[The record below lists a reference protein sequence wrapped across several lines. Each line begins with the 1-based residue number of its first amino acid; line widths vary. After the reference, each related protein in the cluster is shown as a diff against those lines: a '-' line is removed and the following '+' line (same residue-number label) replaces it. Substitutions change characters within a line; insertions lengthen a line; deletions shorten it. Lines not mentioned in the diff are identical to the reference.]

1 MALHGCSC
9 SLSLPSV
16 SALPP
21 AKTQISSDYSGLHI
35 LRSPCATLNPPLP
48 VISSLSFVILST
60 KPSSTKRFATRATTQ
75 QNYVYPDPIPEFAE
89 AETLKFKVELMR
101 KLSMEKEKFGGELD
115 EVVSVC
121 TEEINPYWIE
131 DNPTFGHKKWDTYP
145 HKTKHYLPDSFNQTG
160 QLFYLMHGPKA
171 GNFQMCICV
180 NSTLL
185 DLYY

>member
-121 TEEINPYWIE
+121 TEIFSQFLLKEY
-131 DNPTFGHKKWDTYP
+131 G
-145 HKTKHYLPDSFNQTG
+145 
-160 QLFYLMHGPKA
+160 GP
-171 GNFQMCICV
+171 G
-180 NSTLL
+180 TLL
-185 DLYY
+185 VEPFTDMLVVLKEKRLAGAAPAARASLLWAQNHLDQDWQLWTSRPTR